1 MYRIVRTHSCKTL
14 FGEGK
19 GISFKQFIQDCR
31 VVVRP
36 LREYTDIIPRDKVCF
51 VRNILLD
58 HDQSA
63 PKYESIANEDI
74 LAGDDSDAEDS
85 EVDTDNAN
93 ANSASYADTFNPGKQ
108 SSVLQD
114 PEIETANV

>member
-1 MYRIVRTHSCKTL
+1 MT
-14 FGEGK
+14 
-19 GISFKQFIQDCR
+19 
-31 VVVRP
+31 

-85 EVDTDNAN
+85 DVDADRAK
-93 ANSASYADTFNPGKQ
+93 ANSASSADTFNPGKQ
-108 SSVLQD
+108 TFVPHD